1 MGKRG
6 RPCSICSDPAR
17 NEFVN
22 RRLAEGYSALRIDT
36 ASRTAEAEELGIT
49 PMKRETVANHVKNHL
64 AVGVPADAPPEMR
77 QRVAIANARGAV
89 GLADPD
95 DVALLVRNE
104 ASQLLREGKLRITTQ
119 HALQAQQMLDRRVE
133 KQKDRELQYAIAALM
148 VSAQPPA
155 TIIDVTAT
163 EVSDQ

>member
-1 MGKRG
+1 MAKPG

-22 RRLAEGYSALRIDT
+22 RRLADGYSSLRIDQ
-36 ASRTAEAEELGIT
+36 ASRTDEARELGVT
-49 PMKRETVANHVKNHL
+49 PMKRETVTNHVRNHV
-64 AVGVPADAPPEMR
+64 AVGAPKDAPPEMQ
-77 QRVAIANARGAV
+77 QRIAIANAKMAV
-89 GLADPD
+89 GLADPN
-95 DVALLVRNE
+95 DVATLVRDE

-155 TIIDVTAT
+155 TIIDMTAT
-163 EVSDQ
+163 EVGDQ